1 MTTHEDE
8 FVALNNAMTDHM
20 PTNDQEEDNVA
31 EIVFA
36 RNDTVQPSA

>member
-36 RNDTVQPSA
+36 RNESQPPA